1 MKVVIS
7 GASGL
12 VGGALARHLE
22 ANGHDVWRLVR
33 RTPNRNEVY
42 WNIDEQRVETTALT
56 GADVVVHLAGE
67 PIAGARW
74 STEKKRRIK
83 DSRVLGTRLLVR
95 ELSGLSSPPRVLISA
110 SAIGYYGNGG
120 DAELTESSPP
130 GRNFLAE
137 VCTAWEAETEEAA
150 KAGIRVVN
158 LRVGIVLAKNGGAL
172 KAMIPAFRLGLGGP
186 LGDGQQ
192 WISWIA
198 LDDLVRAIVH
208 CMDTESI
215 SGPVL
220 GVSPNPVRQVD
231 FARALGRAVRR
242 PSFMPAPRMALKMMM
257 GEMGQQLLLD
267 GQRCVPQRL
276 QDTGFKW
283 HAVALQETLFQC
295 VRA

>member
-1 MKVVIS
+1 MSSDPIISVVMPFYNEGTVITQTVQETVKHLS
-7 GASGL
+7 LCCSQFEILCIDDGSTDLGPEHVARLSTTHPEVQLIRLSRNFGKEAALAAGLELAQGTAVVVMDADMQHPPSLLPTMVAAWREGHHLVEAVKNPTKSVSAHHRFASAFFHRLMGLATDRNL
-12 VGGALARHLE
+12 VG
-22 ANGHDVWRLVR
+22 D
-33 RTPNRNEVY
+33 
-42 WNIDEQRVETTALT
+42 
-56 GADVVVHLAGE
+56 
-67 PIAGARW
+67 
-74 STEKKRRIK
+74 
-83 DSRVLGTRLLVR
+83 
-95 ELSGLSSPPRVLISA
+95 
-110 SAIGYYGNGG
+110 
-120 DAELTESSPP
+120 
-130 GRNFLAE
+130 
-137 VCTAWEAETEEAA
+137 
-150 KAGIRVVN
+150 
-158 LRVGIVLAKNGGAL
+158 AL

-208 CMDTESI
+208 CIDTESI

-220 GVSPNPVRQVD
+220 GVSPNPVRQID